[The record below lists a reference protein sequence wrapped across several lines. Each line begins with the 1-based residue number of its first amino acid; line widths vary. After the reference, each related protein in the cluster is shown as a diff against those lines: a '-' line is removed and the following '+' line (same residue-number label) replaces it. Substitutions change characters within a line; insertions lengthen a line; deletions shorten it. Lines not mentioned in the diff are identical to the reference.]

1 MIRKIAVFITCI
13 SIIQFSF
20 AQGTS
25 YPKGGYRDFSEL
37 KNKNPS
43 IPYTFN
49 IEKRKISEIKLNGGA
64 DYRITS
70 SDKTIFKK
78 FIKKNIF
85 AISTGDTLYINC
97 YLQFAQKRYAKV
109 ISEGK
114 YLIYYA
120 PINNGKAARIS
131 SQRGSSGAIGGA
143 IEGAEIA
150 VMRNLYALD
159 TSSFGIARPLN
170 SARLLNILEQYPYL
184 LQRYQ
189 SELNKNDEDIM
200 LRYIIMVNQE

>member
-49 IEKRKISEIKLNGGA
+49 IEKRKISEIKLNEGA

-97 YLQFAQKRYAKV
+97 YLQFAQKWYAK
-109 ISEGK
+109 
-114 YLIYYA
+114 
-120 PINNGKAARIS
+120 
-131 SQRGSSGAIGGA
+131 
-143 IEGAEIA
+143 
-150 VMRNLYALD
+150 
-159 TSSFGIARPLN
+159 
-170 SARLLNILEQYPYL
+170 IL
-184 LQRYQ
+184 
-189 SELNKNDEDIM
+189 
-200 LRYIIMVNQE
+200 VNQE